1 MTERPAE
8 ATPNDRWQAEPDEPR
23 ADRPG
28 ILASLWRYRLV
39 VIAAIVAGAAAG
51 YGISQRLPVR
61 YEAEA
66 SAIMSDPGDPLVVGG
81 TGNSLSSDDRQVYL
95 AKQAD
100 IMTSNVVLTRV
111 QKLIDLPQS
120 SPSELRRDLTV
131 EPSKDLASVS
141 IRATGGD
148 AKSAVVL
155 ANAVG
160 TAYEQVT
167 SERTAQAAK
176 EAIAGLEKIK
186 ARLQDQL
193 DASPKS
199 PNGNLTSAQ
208 QQLVSQINDLQQR
221 EQDITTQAS
230 VYPSGVE
237 LFEQAET
244 PTSPTQPKPVLY
256 ALLGALAGLLVAG
269 TWAWWAAGRKRRR
282 IEHGI
287 EQADPAQVSDESPLE
302 EPHQAQASFGSR
314 VLRPVVAGERARR
327 RSGNGGTR
335 KIVNGPDR

>member
-8 ATPNDRWQAEPDEPR
+8 SSPTDRWQVEPDEPR

-28 ILASLWRYRLV
+28 IAASLWRYRLI
-39 VIAAIVAGAAAG
+39 VIAAILVGAAAG
-51 YGISQRLPVR
+51 YGIAQLLPVR

-66 SAIMSDPGDPLVVGG
+66 SLIMSDPGDPLVVGG

-100 IMTSNVVLTRV
+100 IMTSNVVLARAL
-111 QKLIDLPQS
+111 QLLGRPQAPPSDLRH
-120 SPSELRRDLTV
+120 ELTV
-131 EPSKDLASVS
+131 APAKDLASVS

-148 AKSAVVL
+148 ADSAVNV

-167 SERTAQAAK
+167 AERTAQAARQ
-176 EAIAGLEKIK
+176 AITGLDKIK

-199 PNGNLTSAQ
+199 PDGNLTSAQ
-208 QQLVSQINDLQQR
+208 QQLASQINDLQQR

-237 LFEQAET
+237 LFEKADT
-244 PTSPTQPKPVLY
+244 PTSPAQPKPVLY
-256 ALLGALAGLLVAG
+256 ALLGGVVGLLAAG
-269 TWAWWAAGRKRRR
+269 VWAWWAAGRNKRSVV
-282 IEHGI
+282 
-287 EQADPAQVSDESPLE
+287 QADPAQVSDVSPLE
-302 EPHQAQASFGSR
+302 ETHPAQASSGPR
-314 VLRPVVAGERARR
+314 VLRAGVAGERARR
-327 RSGNGGTR
+327 RPGNGGTR

>member
-39 VIAAIVAGAAAG
+39 VIGVTLLGALAG
-51 YGISQRLPVR
+51 YGVAQILPVR

-66 SAIMSDPGDPLVVGG
+66 SLIMSDPGDPLVVGG

-100 IMTSNVVLTRV
+100 IMTSNVVLARAQQVLGHPQVPPT
-111 QKLIDLPQS
+111 DL
-120 SPSELRRDLTV
+120 RDELTV
-131 EPSKDLASVS
+131 APAKDLASVS
-141 IRATGGD
+141 VRATAGD
-148 AKSAVVL
+148 PKSAVAL

-160 TAYEQVT
+160 TAYQQVT
-167 SERTAQAAK
+167 SERTAQAARQ
-176 EAIAGLEKIK
+176 AIVGLEKIK
-186 ARLQDQL
+186 FRLQNEL
-193 DASPKS
+193 DESPKS
-199 PNGNLTSAQ
+199 PNGNFTSAQ

-237 LFEQAET
+237 LFESADT
-244 PTSPTQPKPVLY
+244 PRSPTQPKPVLY
-256 ALLGALAGLLVAG
+256 ALLGALAGLLAAG
-269 TWAWWAAGRKRRR
+269 TWAWWAAGRKPRRPAR
-282 IEHGI
+282 V
-287 EQADPAQVSDESPLE
+287 DPAQISDTPSATDV
-302 EPHQAQASFGSR
+302 PHQAQSSFAPR
-314 VLRPVVAGERARR
+314 VLRPGVAGERARR
-327 RSGNGGTR
+327 RPGNGSVR
-335 KIVNGPDR
+335 NIVNGPDG

>member
-1 MTERPAE
+1 MTERPAD
-8 ATPNDRWQAEPDEPR
+8 ATPNGRWQTEPDEPR

-28 ILASLWRYRLV
+28 IVASLWRYRLIV
-39 VIAAIVAGAAAG
+39 VAATVLAALAG
-51 YGISQRLPVR
+51 YGIAKLVPVR
-61 YEAEA
+61 FEAEA
-66 SAIMSDPGDPLVVGG
+66 SLIMSDPGDSLVVGS

-111 QKLIDLPQS
+111 QQLLGLQQS
-120 SPSELRRDLTV
+120 SPSDLRHDLTV

-141 IRATGGD
+141 IRAAGGD
-148 AKSAVVL
+148 AKSAVAL

-167 SERTAQAAK
+167 SQRTAQAA
-176 EAIAGLEKIK
+176 AQAVDGLEKIR

-208 QQLVSQINDLQQR
+208 QQLASQINDIQQR
-221 EQDITTQAS
+221 EQDISTQAS

-244 PTSPTQPKPVLY
+244 PALPTQPKPLLY
-256 ALLGALAGLLVAG
+256 VLLGALVGLLGAG
-269 TWAWWAAGRKRRR
+269 TWAWWAAGRNQRL
-282 IEHGI
+282 
-287 EQADPAQVSDESPLE
+287 PARAEPVQISDMPSPTDVQPQVQS
-302 EPHQAQASFGSR
+302 SFGPR
-314 VLRPVVAGERARR
+314 ALRPGVAGERARR
-327 RSGNGGTR
+327 RPGNGGMR